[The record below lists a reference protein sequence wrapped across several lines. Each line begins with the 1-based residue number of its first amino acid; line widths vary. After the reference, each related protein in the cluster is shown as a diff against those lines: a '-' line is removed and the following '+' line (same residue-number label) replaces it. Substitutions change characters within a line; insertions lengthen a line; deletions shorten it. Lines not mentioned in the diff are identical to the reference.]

1 MIIETVK
8 RLMDSDISATKIEKV
23 TGVDASSIRRIRRGV
38 RKVENLSFEKGVKLY
53 DYVNR
58 PFNVEVQFDELN
70 AGTDL
75 TVVLEVQK
83 IYEDGATLTIEE
95 LVNETLGQDEDRVEF
110 IKKRLKELGH
120 KKFIEIII
128 V

>member
-1 MIIETVK
+1 
-8 RLMDSDISATKIEKV
+8 MDSDISATKIEKI

>member
-95 LVNETLGQDEDRVEF
+95 LVNETLGQDEDGVEF

-120 KKFIEIII
+120 EKFIEIII

>member
-120 KKFIEIII
+120 KNFIEIII

>member
-1 MIIETVK
+1 
-8 RLMDSDISATKIEKV
+8 MDSDISATKIEKV

-95 LVNETLGQDEDRVEF
+95 LVNETLGQDEDGVEF

>member
-95 LVNETLGQDEDRVEF
+95 LVNETLGQDEDGVEF

-120 KKFIEIII
+120 KNFIEIII

>member
-8 RLMDSDISATKIEKV
+8 RLMDSDISATKIEKI

>member
-95 LVNETLGQDEDRVEF
+95 LVNETLGQDEDEVEF

-120 KKFIEIII
+120 KKFIEITI